1 MSKRIIGIVVLVVL
15 VGIVTFNIVQK
26 NEDKQ
31 TDRGPDEYDVSGDPD
46 VEGAMITSPGA
57 DDGIELGNMAPD
69 FELET
74 LSGETLKL
82 SDLQGKKVILNF
94 WATWCPPCKVEMP
107 EMQEFYDE
115 HGDDVEIVAVNL
127 TSSETNEKKV
137 HDYIDEHKYTY
148 PVPLDKDSEVG
159 DTYMAITVPTTY
171 FIGTDGKVQQPK
183 KVGPMTYEF
192 MEEMLDELE

>member
-57 DDGIELGNMAPD
+57 DDGIELGDMAPD

-148 PVPLDKDSEVG
+148 PVALDKDSEVG

>member
-57 DDGIELGNMAPD
+57 DDGIELGDMAPD